1 MLTFR
6 RNKMLTMF
14 GYFYRVVLK
23 QSTNFSCLSEAFST
37 KKYFGMFALIAIFP
51 LVYTVL
57 IAYSGFPSIEQNFDK
72 GALQNESLVKFLELN
87 ITDVQQFNLFVP
99 NDQQV
104 NTYHNCKFLKRFQ
117 FNLIST

>member
-1 MLTFR
+1 
-6 RNKMLTMF
+6 MF

-23 QSTNFSCLSEAFST
+23 QNTNFSCLSEAFPT

-72 GALQNESLVKFLELN
+72 GALQNKSLVKFLELN
-87 ITDVQQFNLFVP
+87 ITDVQQFNFFVP

-104 NTYHNCKFLKRFQ
+104 NN
-117 FNLIST
+117 